1 MVHLAES
8 GLPDGPLAREARS
21 TTVFA
26 MSSDHPDDQA
36 RAEEAIEESTAELP
50 VLVAGEP
57 AQPVVAVITGRARV
71 GWPNV
76 MPLVSPHDATV
87 PIVIPANLLGDAPVA
102 RPNVLVMIAVHGI
115 FLLSAIVL
123 VAVLMVLA
131 AG

>member
-1 MVHLAES
+1 
-8 GLPDGPLAREARS
+8 
-21 TTVFA
+21 
-26 MSSDHPDDQA
+26 MSSDQPDDQA
-36 RAEEAIEESTAELP
+36 RAEEAVEESTAELP
-50 VLVAGEP
+50 VLVPGKP
-57 AQPVVAVITGRARV
+57 AQPVVTAVVTGRARV

-87 PIVIPANLLGDAPVA
+87 PIVIPANLLGDTPVA